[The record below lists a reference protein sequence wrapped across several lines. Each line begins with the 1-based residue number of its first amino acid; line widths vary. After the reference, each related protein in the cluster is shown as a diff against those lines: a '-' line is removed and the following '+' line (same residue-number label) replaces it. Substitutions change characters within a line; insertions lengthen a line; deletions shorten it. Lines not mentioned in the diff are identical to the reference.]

1 MPKEDDNSGEWF
13 LNERNSLQN
22 YSEQLIKTHERK
34 DFVFLVALFSD
45 ENIIEMANIFLG
57 TWIKN
62 TPFV

>member
-1 MPKEDDNSGEWF
+1 MPKEDHDIGQWF

-34 DFVFLVALFSD
+34 DLVFLVALFSG

-57 TWIKN
+57 N
-62 TPFV
+62 MS